1 MLLRCTGGHCAERQC
16 DCSRSYFPDRHL
28 KPRPILRMC
37 TQSLCPTS
45 WNRRH
50 NHSRC
55 GIMVREGAPGDRIS
69 YQGADIAAA
78 AIRSDLVNFAS
89 NLGTSGSFCSARELE
104 NGEESC

>member
-1 MLLRCTGGHCAERQC
+1 MTLSFPKRLSTDLIMAVYLRLHLMLLRCTGGQCAERQC

-55 GIMVREGAPGDRIS
+55 GIARKSVVQGKSVSVREGLGGRRI
-69 YQGADIAAA
+69 IKKKK
-78 AIRSDLVNFAS
+78 
-89 NLGTSGSFCSARELE
+89 
-104 NGEESC
+104 